1 MSVHTSLLSVIHIR
15 DADVP
20 FVSSAK
26 ILCVTLDS
34 NLSVNNACKTLYI
47 QIKLIS
53 SMRFLLIT
61 QATQTLVCRL
71 VLSQI
76 IVALYSQVL
85 LSICQTN
92 FKKVQNTGR
101 LVCTAKNSGY
111 IQSTL

>member
-26 ILCVTLDS
+26 ILYVTLDS
-34 NLSVNNACKTLYI
+34 NLSVNNTCKTLYI
-47 QIKLIS
+47 QIS
-53 SMRFLLIT
+53 SMRCLLIT

-92 FKKVQNTGR
+92 FKTAQNTVAR
-101 LVCTAKNSGY
+101 LVRTAKNSDY